1 MLQHLFVRRVKL
13 QSFILFFLFCVYM
26 FPVYSSKCLFLPV
39 FFLCIFPHFFSQQIC
54 VKADCNFF
62 KFKYIEFVCINSVNL
77 NFKTQS
83 SGKCL
88 RFGLTVRTGVWGW
101 PVFYLPSY
109 CLLFLSLV
117 YSEYSCRICFQWYT
131 SDRVYSLWPLCAY
144 FGFTVSILVN
154 PE

>member
-26 FPVYSSKCLFLPV
+26 SPVYSSKRLFLPV
-39 FFLCIFPHFFSQQIC
+39 FSLYFSTFFFSANLCKGRLHFFL
-54 VKADCNFF
+54 
-62 KFKYIEFVCINSVNL
+62 FKYIEFVCINSVNL
-77 NFKTQS
+77 NFKTQA

-88 RFGLTVRTGVWGW
+88 LLGITVRTEMWGW

-117 YSEYSCRICFQWYT
+117 HSENSCRSCFQGYT
-131 SDRVYSLWPLCAY
+131 SDRVYSLWPLCVY
-144 FGFTVSILVN
+144 FGFTVSIPVN